1 MRQERREVLT
11 QKVRNWMRTHD
22 SLDPFTFSDL
32 TKAFELHGLEEE
44 QKEVQSILD
53 ELSNIDND
61 TVFEDIHGEKCKITA
76 INIGKQFSR
85 CIRKGNTIWQFR
97 DVCQYL
103 AVPIG
108 CTFNPTK
115 TSTPKIITIDGDRYK
130 LDAA

>member
-1 MRQERREVLT
+1 MKQERREVLT

-22 SLDPFTFSDL
+22 SLNPFTFSDL
-32 TKAFELHGLEEE
+32 TEAFGLHALKAE
-44 QKEVQSILD
+44 QNEVGKILD

-61 TVFEDIHGEKCKITA
+61 TVFEDIHGEKCKITV
-76 INIGKQFSR
+76 INKGKEFSR

-103 AVPIG
+103 AIPVG

-115 TSTPKIITIDGDRYK
+115 TSTPKVVTIDGLQYT
-130 LDAA
+130 LAA